1 LRIYL
6 RVDGAGPDPVR
17 SLRAW
22 LQDDPAVREHG
33 QLQWAEAD
41 SPEHQG
47 VLIDA
52 LQLVVGSGLSVLQ
65 LALAVAQW
73 RDSRHP
79 HPVVTIT
86 RKLDH
91 GRSIRIETSDPA
103 ILERVVREL
112 EES

>member
-1 LRIYL
+1 
-6 RVDGAGPDPVR
+6 VDGDGPDPVR
-17 SLRAW
+17 SLRTW
-22 LQDDPAVREHG
+22 LQDDRTVREHG
-33 QLQWAEAD
+33 ELRWAEAE
-41 SPEHQG
+41 SPGHQG
-47 VLIDA
+47 VLIDVI
-52 LQLVVGSGLSVLQ
+52 QLAVGSGLSVLQ

-86 RKLDH
+86 RKLDD

-103 ILERVVREL
+103 VLERVVREL

>member
-1 LRIYL
+1 
-6 RVDGAGPDPVR
+6 VDGDGPDPVR
-17 SLRAW
+17 SLRTW
-22 LQDDPAVREHG
+22 LQDDRTVREHG
-33 QLQWAEAD
+33 ELQWAEAE
-41 SPEHQG
+41 SPGHQG
-47 VLIDA
+47 VLIDVI
-52 LQLVVGSGLSVLQ
+52 QLAVGSGLSVLQ

-86 RKLDH
+86 RKLDD

-103 ILERVVREL
+103 VLERVVREL

>member
-1 LRIYL
+1 
-6 RVDGAGPDPVR
+6 VDGDGPDPVR
-17 SLRAW
+17 SLRTW
-22 LQDDPAVREHG
+22 LQDDRTVREHG
-33 QLQWAEAD
+33 ELQWAEAE
-41 SPEHQG
+41 SSGHQG
-47 VLIDA
+47 VLIDVI
-52 LQLVVGSGLSVLQ
+52 QLAVGSGLSVLQ

-86 RKLDH
+86 RKLDD

-103 ILERVVREL
+103 VLERVVREL